1 MATTYKI
8 LGQSS
13 PSTTGA
19 HLYTVSTTSAT
30 AQAVVST
37 IVVSNVATS
46 AKTFRIAVKPTQGTA
61 KTDNRYWLSY
71 DTTVPANDS
80 IILTYGMALSGSA
93 CIEVSGSDSNV
104 SFTAF
109 GSEIT

>member
-13 PSTTGA
+13 PSTSGA
-19 HLYTVSTTSAT
+19 HLYTVSTTSTT
-30 AQAVVST
+30 AQAVIST
-37 IVVSNVATS
+37 IVVANTTS
-46 AKTFRIAVKPTQGTA
+46 AARSFRIAVKPTQGTA

-80 IILTYGMALSGSA
+80 IILTYGIALSGSA
-93 CIEVSGSDSNV
+93 CIEVSGSDANV
-104 SFTAF
+104 AFTAF
-109 GSEIT
+109 GSEII